1 MKATPDLQLWS
12 IQKPAVW
19 EALRTRGEFRANGA
33 RVRSAW
39 RHAYGWMCTQMER
52 RLGRST
58 TPGQMP
64 LWAWQYWGGTD
75 RPRPDLRRR
84 AHLPR
89 GSRGVRLELK
99 LPPGRVLLS
108 DFELWHYVINGWYLP
123 ANRAD
128 EQRFEQAATL
138 GLPPHRQ
145 QAGQIETSWERI
157 FELEV
162 ARSPYYT
169 APPSKRSVQAVFWEL
184 RVEDVVKVDE
194 FVAR

>member
-1 MKATPDLQLWS
+1 MKAKPDLQLWS
-12 IQKPAVW
+12 IQEPAVW
-19 EALRTRGEFRANGA
+19 EALRTRGEFRASWAG
-33 RVRSAW
+33 VRSAW
-39 RHAYGWMCTQMER
+39 RHAYGWMCNQMER
-52 RLGRST
+52 RLGPSA
-58 TPGQMP
+58 TPSPMP

-75 RPRPDLRRR
+75 QPRPDLRCR

-89 GSRGVRLELK
+89 GARGVRLELK
-99 LPPGRVLLS
+99 VPPGRVLLS

-128 EQRFEQAATL
+128 ERRFERAATSA
-138 GLPPHRQ
+138 LPPRHRVR
-145 QAGQIETSWERI
+145 QIETSWERI